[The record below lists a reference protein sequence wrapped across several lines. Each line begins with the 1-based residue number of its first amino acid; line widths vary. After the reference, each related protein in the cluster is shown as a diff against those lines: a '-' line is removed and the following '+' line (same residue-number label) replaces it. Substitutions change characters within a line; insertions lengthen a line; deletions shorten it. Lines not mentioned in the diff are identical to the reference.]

1 MYGNGHDSVF
11 FGTWFSFWHG
21 NTPRHRW
28 LPLMKRPKGMTVHL
42 TECSVGCLCGGPGP
56 PRRRCRCFG
65 CTTTPAHAPVG
76 QPSAP
81 SFPAFCSFRR
91 SVHNSRLRPW
101 LTDPRVPNRLRFFFL
116 LMKGLRCPLI
126 ANDQWATLPD
136 AWRPIHRFSGS
147 PSTFQRGGRS
157 CTVFG
162 KTFGAHFF
170 PRRGLWHRPAA
181 AVAGDRPFLPLT
193 PLPYPHPAPL
203 SPNSPHSPPLTP
215 TPSPKSS
222 RVNPVQ
228 ASA

>member
-1 MYGNGHDSVF
+1 VAAAEGPKTPGYPNKMLLQEPPPKHTHCRRYLNDRSGSVVGRHMAF
-11 FGTWFSFWHG
+11 IAFGEGVGFRVRQSKVFGTWFSFWPG

-101 LTDPRVPNRLRFFFL
+101 LTDPRVPNRLRFFF
-116 LMKGLRCPLI
+116 
-126 ANDQWATLPD
+126 
-136 AWRPIHRFSGS
+136 
-147 PSTFQRGGRS
+147 
-157 CTVFG
+157 
-162 KTFGAHFF
+162 
-170 PRRGLWHRPAA
+170 
-181 AVAGDRPFLPLT
+181 
-193 PLPYPHPAPL
+193 Y
-203 SPNSPHSPPLTP
+203 
-215 TPSPKSS
+215 
-222 RVNPVQ
+222 
-228 ASA
+228 